1 LTSADLLANYIRC
14 MKLALAQ
21 LNPTV
26 GDLKG
31 NLDLL
36 RRVLER
42 VETENPDLVVFPEM
56 FLTGYPPRDMLNR
69 TWFVSATQ
77 QALTEVR
84 EISHRCHA
92 GIIIGAITPS
102 PQPLSRG
109 LHNTA
114 LLFAHGKELFRQAKS
129 LLPFY
134 DVFDEARYFDPAPEI
149 RLVRFQEMTLGIS
162 ICEDAWNPTELS
174 AENRKQIWGRKIY
187 HLDPI
192 AIQAQAGADLFI
204 NIAAS
209 PFWRGKQA
217 LRAELARA
225 HIAKHRR
232 PFVFLN
238 MVGANDELVFDG
250 GSFVFDQNL
259 NPLTV
264 LPWFEEKVVVVDLKK
279 TRVSEINYQP
289 PSEVESIYQALTL
302 GVRDYVHK
310 CGFKRVVLGL
320 SGGIDSAVV
329 CCIAVAALGKDNV
342 FGVTL
347 PGPFSSPGSITDSEQ
362 LARNLDIQFAT
373 IPINSIYQAYLDT
386 LQPTFTGCEPD
397 VTEENIQA
405 RIRGNILMALSNK
418 FGYLVLTTGN
428 KSELAVGY
436 CTLYGDM
443 SGGLA
448 VLGDVPKTT
457 VYELARYIN
466 RKKELIPK
474 AIIEKPPSAE
484 LRPNQKDQDTLPPYE
499 ILDGI
504 IARYIDEELSPEEIV
519 QQGFNPETVKWVVEQ
534 IERNEYKR
542 RQAPPVIKVT
552 TRAFG
557 TGRRYPIAARF
568 RY

>member
-1 LTSADLLANYIRC
+1 
-14 MKLALAQ
+14 MKIALAQ

-31 NLDLL
+31 NLELL
-36 RRVLER
+36 RRTLEK
-42 VETENPDLVVFPEM
+42 VDPEKPDLVIFPEM
-56 FLTGYPPRDMLNR
+56 FLTGYPPRDVLTRPRFVAATERALN
-69 TWFVSATQ
+69 
-77 QALTEVR
+77 EVQ
-84 EISHRCHA
+84 EISNRCYA
-92 GIIIGAITPS
+92 GILVGAVTTS
-102 PQPLSRG
+102 SLHSGRG

-114 LLFAHGKELFRQAKS
+114 HLFAQGKELFRQAKS

-134 DVFDEARYFDPAPEI
+134 DVFDEERYFDPAPEI
-149 RLVRFQEMTLGIS
+149 RLVRFKEMALGIS
-162 ICEDAWNPTELS
+162 ICEDAWNPSELS
-174 AENRKQIWGRKIY
+174 AANRKQLWGRKIY
-187 HLDPI
+187 HIDPI
-192 AIQAQAGADLFI
+192 ALQAQAGADLFI

-209 PFWRGKQA
+209 PFWRGKQQ

-225 HIAKHRR
+225 HISKHRR
-232 PFVFLN
+232 PFVFVN

-250 GSFVFDQNL
+250 GSFVFDENGK
-259 NPLTV
+259 PLMV
-264 LPWFEEKVVVVDLKK
+264 LPWFQEKVAVLNLQPAPEPAI
-279 TRVSEINYQP
+279 TYQP
-289 PSEVESIYQALTL
+289 PAEIESIYQALIL
-302 GVRDYVHK
+302 GVLDYVQK
-310 CGFKRVVLGL
+310 CGFKKVVVGL

-342 FGVTL
+342 LGVTM
-347 PGPFSSPGSITDSEQ
+347 PSPFSSPGSVEDSRH
-362 LARNLDIQFAT
+362 LAENLGVQFT
-373 IPINSIYQAYLDT
+373 IIPITPIYRAYLDT
-386 LQPTFTGCEPD
+386 LKSAFAGRNPD

-418 FGYLVLTTGN
+418 LGYLVLTTGN

-457 VYELARYIN
+457 VYELAHHIN
-466 RKKELIPK
+466 RQREIIPRV
-474 AIIEKPPSAE
+474 IIEKAPSAE

-504 IARYIDEELSPEEIV
+504 IARYIDEEMAPEDIV
-519 QQGFNPETVKWVVEQ
+519 QQGFNSETVKWVVEQ
-534 IERNEYKR
+534 IDRNEYKR
-542 RQAPPVIKVT
+542 RQAPPVLKVT

-557 TGRRYPIAARF
+557 IGRRFPIAARY